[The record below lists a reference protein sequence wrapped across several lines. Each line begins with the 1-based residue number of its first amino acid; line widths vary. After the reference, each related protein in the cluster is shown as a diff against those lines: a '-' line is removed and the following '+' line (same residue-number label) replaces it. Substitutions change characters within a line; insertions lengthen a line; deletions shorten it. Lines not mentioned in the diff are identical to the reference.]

1 MAETSSRESLAASRR
16 AGTRRRPPTRAP
28 AQRAAG
34 SDQVYAAIRGAIL
47 DHRLPP
53 GTRLAEVALAS
64 LFEATRTVVRKALAR
79 LEHERL
85 VQLRAN
91 RGAIVASPSI
101 DESRHLFAARRT
113 IECALVDTLA
123 GSITRQQ
130 TRELNALVRAET
142 AAYRSGEVRRG
153 LQLSIDFHRAIAGMA
168 GNTVL
173 AEFLEQ
179 LIART
184 PLVLLAY
191 RGPTTHATCTDDAHG
206 AIAQA
211 IASGDGDRA
220 VRLMSAHLE
229 AIAGQLH
236 LVEDEPAA
244 DLAAI
249 LAPTRAR

>member
-1 MAETSSRESLAASRR
+1 MAETSTRESLASSRR
-16 AGTRRRPPTRAP
+16 GTARQRPAARA
-28 AQRAAG
+28 AARHAAG
-34 SDQVYAAIRGAIL
+34 SEQVYAAIRGAIL

-53 GTRLAEVALAS
+53 GTRLGEVALAS

-91 RGAIVASPSI
+91 RGAVVASPSV

-113 IECALVDTLA
+113 IECALVNTLA

-130 TRELNALVRAET
+130 ARELNALVRSET
-142 AAYRSGEVRRG
+142 AAYRGGEVRKG
-153 LQLSIDFHRAIAGMA
+153 LQLSIAFHRAIAAMA

-179 LIART
+179 LVART

-191 RGPTTHATCTDDAHG
+191 RGTATHATCTDDAHA

-211 IASGDGDRA
+211 ITSGDGDRA
-220 VRLMSAHLE
+220 VRLMSTHLE
-229 AIAGQLH
+229 TIAGKLH
-236 LVEDEPAA
+236 LVEEEPAA

-249 LAPTRAR
+249 LAPARVR